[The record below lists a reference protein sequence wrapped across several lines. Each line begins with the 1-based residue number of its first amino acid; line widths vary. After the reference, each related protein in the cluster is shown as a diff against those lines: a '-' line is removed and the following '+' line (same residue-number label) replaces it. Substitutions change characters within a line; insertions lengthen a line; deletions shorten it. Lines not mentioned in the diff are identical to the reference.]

1 MAIVNSRIL
10 CWHIHGN
17 KSISIKDFRRQV
29 AVPYLKL
36 GHEGRVLKGNPLSF
50 PSTSRSKV
58 LEEMAGILPT
68 ITSIIL
74 KIYKKIL
81 LEAMASEKTRFCIQ
95 RKKGDARHSID
106 QGSFLYPHILAEEAR
121 VPLSEAVRIGLFS
134 KGTQKIPVPWYGDPG
149 YMATKS
155 HWPYFKSL
163 LSLKDQFISRLS
175 TGNLV
180 GSQNELVA
188 ANMQSDTNSEDN
200 TVETETIEETLDTV
214 NVNTASCFLKK
225 FESST
230 TPLSTRLLAIE
241 EQKLELIKTN
251 KAHVEENVR
260 KSSDV
265 NILQFRNSVQDL
277 VQRYAYGCN

>member
-1 MAIVNSRIL
+1 MGIKPLPIYRGYWCVEEDLQDDYVARPMPRNRFRLTSCMKAFIDEVKNNIQKHYKLDKYDYSRREP
-10 CWHIHGN
+10 
-17 KSISIKDFRRQV
+17 K
-29 AVPYLKL
+29 
-36 GHEGRVLKGNPLSF
+36 
-50 PSTSRSKV
+50 
-58 LEEMAGILPT
+58 
-68 ITSIIL
+68 
-74 KIYKKIL
+74 
-81 LEAMASEKTRFCIQ
+81 
-95 RKKGDARHSID
+95 
-106 QGSFLYPHILAEEAR
+106 
-121 VPLSEAVRIGLFS
+121 
-134 KGTQKIPVPWYGDPG
+134 KIPVPRYGDPG

-163 LSLKDQFISRLS
+163 LSLKNQFISRLS

-200 TVETETIEETLDTV
+200 RVETETIEETLDTV

-230 TPLSTRLLAIE
+230 TPLSTRL
-241 EQKLELIKTN
+241 
-251 KAHVEENVR
+251 HVR
-260 KSSDV
+260 KISDV